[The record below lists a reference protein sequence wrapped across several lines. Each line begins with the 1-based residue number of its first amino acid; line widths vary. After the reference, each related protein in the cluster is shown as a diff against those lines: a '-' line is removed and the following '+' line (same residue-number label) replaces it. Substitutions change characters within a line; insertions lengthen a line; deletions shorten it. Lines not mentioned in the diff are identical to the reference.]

1 MYASDRVTGEPTA
14 ERHVTVDG
22 VRLRFAAAHM
32 ATLGDE
38 LEPLHGHN
46 YTVRCRVDGVLTA
59 DRWVIDFAVLKR
71 VVRAACEQLDHHFLL
86 QTRSPLLQIAQG
98 PEGWT
103 LRHGARRYVFPAAD
117 VAALPIENTTAE
129 LIAQWLW
136 EQVAA
141 ALAAGDHHNLSRLAV
156 DVEEMPGQ
164 AGGYAR
170 VLRRVDTLGP
180 GRRIE

>member
-1 MYASDRVTGEPTA
+1 MTGEPAA
-14 ERHVTVDG
+14 ERHVTVEG

-46 YTVRCRVDGVLTA
+46 YAVRCRVEGALTA

-71 VVRAACEQLDHHFLL
+71 VLREACERLDHHFLL
-86 QTRSPLLQIAQG
+86 QTQSPLLHIAQA

-103 LRHGARRYVFPAAD
+103 LQHGARRYLFPAAD
-117 VAALPIENTTAE
+117 VVALPIENTTAE

-136 EQVAA
+136 EQTAA
-141 ALAAGDHHNLSRLAV
+141 ALAAGDHRNLRRLAV

-170 VLRRVDTLGP
+170 ALPAR
-180 GRRIE
+180 